1 MSRVFL
7 SHASIDKPFVEKL
20 AQDLMKMGVQ
30 VWYDKWEI
38 KVGDTILWKI
48 AEGIEESDYLV
59 IVISKEAWESDWVRK
74 EIEAAFQ
81 KQVEMKAKF
90 ILPVFYRDC
99 KIPLLFRGTKY
110 ADFRESYAEGLKEL
124 KRVFESL

>member
-20 AQDLMKMGVQ
+20 ARDLIKMGVQ

-38 KVGDTILWKI
+38 RAGDSILWKI
-48 AEGIEESDYLV
+48 EEGIEESDYLV

-90 ILPVFYRDC
+90 ILPIFYRDC
-99 KIPLLFRGTKY
+99 KIPLLLSGIKY
-110 ADFRESYAEGLKEL
+110 ADFRKNYDEGLKEL
-124 KRVFESL
+124 MRVFK

>member
-7 SHASIDKPFVEKL
+7 SHAGIDKPFVEKL
-20 AQDLMKMGVQ
+20 AQDLLKVGVE

-38 KVGDTILWKI
+38 KVGDSILWKI
-48 AEGIEESDYLV
+48 EEGIEESDYLV

-74 EIEAAFQ
+74 EIEGAFQ

-90 ILPVFYRDC
+90 ILPVYYRDC
-99 KIPLLFRGTKY
+99 KIPFLFSGIKY
-110 ADFRESYAEGLKEL
+110 ADFRKDYDEGLKEL
-124 KRVFESL
+124 KRVFE

>member
-1 MSRVFL
+1 MSKIFL

-20 AQDLMKMGVQ
+20 AEDLKKRGVQ

-38 KVGDTILWKI
+38 KVGDSILWKI
-48 AEGIEESDYLV
+48 EEGIEESDYLA

-81 KQVEMKAKF
+81 KQVEMQAKF
-90 ILPVFYRDC
+90 ILPVFYRNC
-99 KIPLLFRGTKY
+99 KIPFLLSGTKY
-110 ADFRESYAEGLKEL
+110 ADFRKDYDEGLKEL
-124 KRVFESL
+124 MRVFE